1 MPDKDN
7 YKNRAIALV
16 VTVVVHALA
25 LVGLLF
31 IYLQSVVP
39 EEQGGILVNI
49 GDTELA
55 SGMFM
60 PHQLEPDF
68 VPQEPQPTPEP
79 VVEERLLTQETPE
92 APPMTT
98 PPDNKKEQ
106 KERQKAEQQRLE
118 RQRAEEQLRQKEL
131 AEQRR
136 REQIKKNVSGAFGG
150 TGKSGTGSDP
160 MAAPGRAGS
169 PDGNVQSGGVNAGVG
184 GFGSFS
190 LGGRSLGSGGLQRP
204 SYNVQEE
211 GDIVINI
218 TVNPQGQVIQALIG
232 AGTTIGNQT
241 LRNSALS
248 AAKATRFNA
257 IDGLNNQTGTI
268 TYRFRLK

>member
-1 MPDKDN
+1 MPSREN
-7 YKNRAIALV
+7 NKNRVIALV
-16 VTVVVHALA
+16 VTIAVHAVV

-31 IYLQSVVP
+31 VYLTAVLP
-39 EEQGGILVNI
+39 EEKGGILVNI
-49 GDTELA
+49 GDSELA

-68 VPQEPQPTPEP
+68 IPQTPEP
-79 VVEERLLTQETPE
+79 APEPIDDALLTQETPD
-92 APPMTT
+92 APTMTI
-98 PPDNKKEQ
+98 PPEN
-106 KERQKAEQQRLE
+106 RKAQAE
-118 RQRAEEQLRQKEL
+118 RQRIEHQRIEEERRRQKEL
-131 AEQRR
+131 EEQRR

-150 TGKSGTGSDP
+150 TGQSGSGTDP
-160 MAAPGRAGS
+160 MANPGKSGS
-169 PDGNVQSGGVNAGVG
+169 LDGNVQSGGVNVGVG

-190 LGGRSLGSGGLQRP
+190 LDGRSLGSGGLQRP